1 MIGKVN
7 EHLFA
12 DDFISLRVS
21 SLNTTLDIYHQKI
34 DDIIKYDYLNCD
46 NIELYFGQDAF
57 CIINVL
63 VLLAYLD
70 KINYHNKIVLNIID
84 EDIDDVKIVSQY
96 AMQTDGYYALFIK
109 VFIEKLCIKT
119 KYDFINKS
127 IQVYLAYH
135 NGNML
140 KYIQAKHKIDNKEL
154 GFTKEM
160 LAKLYE
166 EGGIDEKD
174 NDDVS

>member
-84 EDIDDVKIVSQY
+84 
-96 AMQTDGYYALFIK
+96 
-109 VFIEKLCIKT
+109 
-119 KYDFINKS
+119 
-127 IQVYLAYH
+127 
-135 NGNML
+135 
-140 KYIQAKHKIDNKEL
+140 
-154 GFTKEM
+154 
-160 LAKLYE
+160 
-166 EGGIDEKD
+166 
-174 NDDVS
+174 